1 MILYYYSNW
10 IVIFFV
16 LYLLTKSKYINP
28 GITVYILTLGNIL
41 YFLLN
46 IYNDVDFDLDFF
58 IIGIILHVVPLIVF
72 KQYNYESNKYSF
84 KFFIITFLLYNI
96 YLSFMDKS
104 ILDVYLLDKQPTS
117 IKEFI
122 KKYIKL

>member
-28 GITVYILTLGNIL
+28 GITVYILILGNIL

-58 IIGIILHVVPLIVF
+58 IISIILHVVPLIVF
-72 KQYNYESNKYSF
+72 KKYNYESNKYSF

-96 YLSFMDKS
+96 YLQMIDKS

>member
-1 MILYYYSNW
+1 MLQYYTSWIL
-10 IVIFFV
+10 ILFV

-28 GITVYILTLGNIL
+28 GITVYVLILGNIL

-46 IYNDVDFDLDFF
+46 TQYGIYFDLSYS
-58 IIGIILHVVPLIVF
+58 ILSIILHIVPLLIF
-72 KQYNYESNKYSF
+72 KQYNYELNKYSF

-96 YLSFMDKS
+96 YLQMINKS
-104 ILDVYLLDKQPTS
+104 ILDVYLFDKQPTS

>member
-1 MILYYYSNW
+1 M
-10 IVIFFV
+10 IFFV

-28 GITVYILTLGNIL
+28 GITVYILILGNIL

-58 IIGIILHVVPLIVF
+58 IISIILHVVPLIVF

-96 YLSFMDKS
+96 YLQMIDKS